1 MINKLDLN
9 IVAQQIRRD
18 AVWSIYHAR
27 SGHPGGVLSCVDI
40 LTVLFHKILS
50 PAKSRCGSYSDDY
63 FILSKGH
70 AVPALYAVAAS
81 IGLLDRAELK
91 SLRKINSRLQG
102 HPDVTTIPWVEVS
115 TGSLGQ
121 GISVAAGIAKAKKL
135 MSTDEHVFAL
145 IGDGEMQE
153 GQVWECAMFAAHHQ
167 LNNFTVIVDY
177 NKLQSDAANNDIC
190 GLEPL
195 RDKWLSFGWNF
206 AEVDGHSHEELYNS
220 LKDAKLKKDNK
231 PTVVVAHTLKGKGVG
246 FMENIPSWHGSV
258 TMTKEQYENAMHALG
273 CNDKII
279 EEYENV

>member
-1 MINKLDLN
+1 MNNKCDLK

-27 SGHPGGVLSCVDI
+27 SGHPGGVLSCIDI
-40 LTVLFHKILS
+40 LTVLFHKVLS
-50 PAKSRCGSYSDDY
+50 PSDLRKDSYSDDY

-81 IGLLDRAELK
+81 VGLLERTELK

-102 HPDVTTIPWVEVS
+102 HPDVTTLPWVEVS

-121 GISVAAGIAKAKKL
+121 GVSVAAGIAKAKKC
-135 MSTDEHVFAL
+135 MQTSEHIYAL

-153 GQVWECAMFAAHHQ
+153 GQVWECAMFSAHHE
-167 LNNFTVIVDY
+167 LNNFTVVIDY
-177 NKLQSDAANNDIC
+177 NKLQSDANNSEIC

-195 RDKWLSFGWNF
+195 REKWLSFGWNVV
-206 AEVDGHSHEELYNS
+206 EVDGHNYQALYHALVDSKVKVN
-220 LKDAKLKKDNK
+220 NK
-231 PTVVVAHTLKGKGVG
+231 PTAIIAHTVKGKGVS

-258 TMTKEQYENAMHALG
+258 TMTTEQYREAMYALG
-273 CNDKII
+273 CDDNLLK
-279 EEYENV
+279 EYEHE